1 MELVKLFKALGDE
14 TRIRIINLLRHG
26 ELCVC
31 EIECILEIN
40 QSNASRHLSKLIN
53 VGLIKNYKKAQYVYY
68 SLDISILEDHLFIKE
83 LIDDEFIRE
92 HNLIEDTE
100 KLEEYKKSNITCDD
114 IKNGRVCSKLKKCSK
129 QLIGRSC

>member
-1 MELVKLFKALGDE
+1 MKLVKLFKALGDE

-31 EIECILEIN
+31 EIESILEIN

-68 SLDISILEDHLFIKE
+68 SLDISIVENHLFINQ
-83 LIDDEFIRE
+83 LIKDEFVKEYR
-92 HNLIEDTE
+92 LIEDIE
-100 KLEEYKKSNITCDD
+100 KLKDYKKSNITCDD
-114 IKNGRVCSKLKKCSK
+114 IKNGRVCSKLKKA
-129 QLIGRSC
+129 

>member
-1 MELVKLFKALGDE
+1 VKLFKALGDE

-31 EIECILEIN
+31 EIESILEIN

-68 SLDISILEDHLFIKE
+68 SLDISIVENHLFINE
-83 LIDDEFIRE
+83 LIKDEFVKEYR
-92 HNLIEDTE
+92 LIEDIE
-100 KLEEYKKSNITCDD
+100 KLKDYKKSNITCDD
-114 IKNGRVCSKLKKCSK
+114 IKNGRVCSKLKKA
-129 QLIGRSC
+129 